1 MPNANTRIQNG
12 SLLLFRLFG
21 IDVFLHW
28 SWLIIAYFRIKNP
41 IVQYDSQVWAIA
53 EYLSLFGIVLLH
65 EFGHALAC
73 KSVGGTA
80 KRIILWP
87 LGGVA
92 YVSPPPRPGAVL
104 WSLVAGPLVNVV
116 LLPITIGL
124 VALSVLFGGQAGL
137 DQRAPA
143 APAGVERPADAGDE
157 NADDN
162 NAREQAAPEN
172 GGNEAGNLELVDL
185 AKMSDL
191 HKFLNVLA
199 MINLVLL
206 VFNMLPVYPLDGGQ
220 IVQALLWF
228 VIGRARSLMLVTA
241 VSLVIGVAFIG
252 FAAVLGDWWLVVLAV
267 FVAITAWKGLQQS
280 KLLVKLLNSP
290 RNTDAACPSCRQS
303 PPAGPVGGCGR
314 CDARFDLFATGG
326 VCPGCDA
333 RVLNAICTECEAS
346 HSLAEWKAAANR
358 D

>member
-124 VALSVLFGGQAGL
+124 VALSVLSGGMGPESASSAGW
-137 DQRAPA
+137 R
-143 APAGVERPADAGDE
+143 
-157 NADDN
+157 
-162 NAREQAAPEN
+162 
-172 GGNEAGNLELVDL
+172 
-185 AKMSDL
+185 
-191 HKFLNVLA
+191 
-199 MINLVLL
+199 
-206 VFNMLPVYPLDGGQ
+206 
-220 IVQALLWF
+220 
-228 VIGRARSLMLVTA
+228 
-241 VSLVIGVAFIG
+241 
-252 FAAVLGDWWLVVLAV
+252 
-267 FVAITAWKGLQQS
+267 
-280 KLLVKLLNSP
+280 
-290 RNTDAACPSCRQS
+290 
-303 PPAGPVGGCGR
+303 
-314 CDARFDLFATGG
+314 
-326 VCPGCDA
+326 
-333 RVLNAICTECEAS
+333 
-346 HSLAEWKAAANR
+346 
-358 D
+358 